1 MKKILIA
8 IPTMSTVPTEFMA
21 SMLGLQTVEQTKIS
35 IAANSLV
42 YMARNQLA
50 MQAIDNC
57 FDYIFWLDSD
67 MTFPGDALKRLYET
81 MENGIVDVDLV
92 SGLYFTKSIP
102 PKPVVYKEV
111 KWDADEDGTINH
123 EAEPWYDYPKNKV
136 FGIGGCGFGGV
147 LVRTQAILDVAEKF
161 RCSPFEPL
169 PMLGEDLSFC
179 WRMGVLNKNM
189 VCDSRVK
196 FGHVGSYV
204 FDEGVYDS
212 TCGL

>member
-8 IPTMSTVPTEFMA
+8 IPTMSTVPTEFLA
-21 SMLGLQTVEQTKIS
+21 SMLGLETVEKTKIS

-42 YMARNQLA
+42 YMARNQLS

-67 MTFPGDALKRLYET
+67 MTFSRDALKRLYQT
-81 MENGIVDVDLV
+81 AVSADFDLV
-92 SGLYFTKSIP
+92 SGIYFTKSIP

-111 KWDADEDGTINH
+111 KWDADEDGIINH

-136 FGIGGCGFGGV
+136 FGIGGVGFGGV
-147 LVRTQAILDVAEKF
+147 LVKTQAILDVAEKF

-179 WRMGVLNKNM
+179 WRMGVLGKNM

-196 FGHVGSYV
+196 FGHVGTYV
-204 FDEGVYDS
+204 FDEGVYAE
-212 TCGL
+212 TRKPV

>member
-50 MQAIDNC
+50 MQAIDNG

-67 MTFPGDALKRLYET
+67 MTFPRDALKRLYQT
-81 MENGIVDVDLV
+81 AVSADFDLV
-92 SGLYFTKSIP
+92 SGIYFTKSIP

-123 EAEPWYDYPKNKV
+123 EAEPWYDYPKDEV
-136 FGIGGCGFGGV
+136 FGIGGTGFGGV
-147 LVRTQAILDVAEKF
+147 LVKTQAILDVAEKF

-179 WRMGVLNKNM
+179 WRMSQLGKHM

-204 FDEGVYDS
+204 FDENVYAE
-212 TCGL
+212 TRKPV